1 MTFQRDML
9 YTARAETRT
18 NVPGVPSARAAVGGS
33 ASRLVEGGGAPT
45 GQGPIASG
53 AKVDTRMAI
62 MQGAVDAGA
71 TLGAMTTATARGGR
85 ETATAGSTEMT
96 FASNSGGQYTIGG
109 SFMNF
114 RKDLGLQG
122 NLGTQWE
129 PTMRTVVAAN
139 ATLNNKGAGGVT
151 LRVTSNDKPK
161 LGLVFLAPILGTL
174 WNAVMSRKGGGEML
188 DDGEGGEEEEY

>member
-1 MTFQRDML
+1 
-9 YTARAETRT
+9 
-18 NVPGVPSARAAVGGS
+18 
-33 ASRLVEGGGAPT
+33 
-45 GQGPIASG
+45 
-53 AKVDTRMAI
+53 

-129 PTMRTVVAAN
+129 PTLRTVVAAN

-161 LGLVFLAPILGTL
+161 LGLVFLAPVLGSL
-174 WNAVMSRKGGGEML
+174 WNAVMSRRSGELL
-188 DDGEGGEEEEY
+188 DDGEGGEEDY